1 MVRPASVGQGGERT
15 VRPSCAVTPLSRAS
29 ASIHT
34 PGVKGKAAL
43 RP

>member
-1 MVRPASVGQGGERT
+1 MVRPASVGQDGGRT

-29 ASIHT
+29 TSIHA
-34 PGVKGKAAL
+34 PGKEGKAAF

>member
-1 MVRPASVGQGGERT
+1 MVRPASVEQGGERT

-29 ASIHT
+29 TSIHT
-34 PGVKGKAAL
+34 PGRESKAAL